1 MNLEKNL
8 RKLQIEILR
17 LKLGE
22 GSRGLIQHHQ
32 QNYDEMEKELD
43 VLQEKDQK
51 NMDGHTIQQLHQ
63 GKG

>member
-1 MNLEKNL
+1 
-8 RKLQIEILR
+8 
-17 LKLGE
+17 
-22 GSRGLIQHHQ
+22 LIQHHQ